1 MIDELKVKIA
11 TCNRMMEWLGLMDFN
26 GHVSARVPNTDT
38 ILINSWGKSRSSIT
52 PKDII
57 RVDLQ
62 GKVMDRNAQ
71 APKETP
77 LHVAVYRERP
87 DVRAVSHMHSP
98 MVIILSV
105 IHQKIIPVTPHGTMF
120 PQSGV
125 PVYNDSRLIDT
136 MERGTKVARKLG
148 KGRAVILRAHGAVV
162 AERSIEGVFYVSFCL
177 EDNAQK
183 LYWALNVGRPRVLR
197 GEELDEYKKAYNRRL
212 NSEHPEREFTK
223 AWSYYRDKA
232 KITF

>member
-1 MIDELKVKIA
+1 MSENLRMKIA

-26 GHVSARVPNTDT
+26 GHVSARVPDTNT

-57 RVDLQ
+57 RVDMQ
-62 GKVMDRNAQ
+62 GKAMDKNVH

-77 LHVAVYRERP
+77 LHVAIYRERP
-87 DVRAVSHMHSP
+87 DVRAVSHIHSP
-98 MVIILSV
+98 MVIILS
-105 IHQKIIPVTPHGTMF
+105 IINQKIIPVTPHGTIF
-120 PQSGV
+120 PLSGV
-125 PVYNDSRLIDT
+125 PVYNDSRLIDSL
-136 MERGTKVARKLG
+136 ERGTKVARKLG
-148 KGRAVILRAHGAVV
+148 EGRAVILRAHGAAV
-162 AERSIEGVFYVSFCL
+162 AEKSIEGLFYVSFCL

-183 LYWALNVGRPRVLR
+183 LYWALKVGRPRVLR
-197 GEELDEYKKAYNRRL
+197 GEEIDEYKNAYSKRL

-232 KITF
+232 NVDF